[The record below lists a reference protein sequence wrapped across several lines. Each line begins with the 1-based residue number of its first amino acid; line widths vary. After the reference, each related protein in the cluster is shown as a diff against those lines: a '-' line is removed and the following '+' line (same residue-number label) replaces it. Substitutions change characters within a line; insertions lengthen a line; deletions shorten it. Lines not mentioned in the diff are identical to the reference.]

1 MALWRPRLRRRTS
14 PICIIFSI
22 SLFLLSIQLLMLLL
36 SFNTSDSPIFSQVEL
51 YMSPGTES
59 QISQFSNEQ
68 TDGYDTILDRQNRD
82 NLYITSHN
90 YYSFS
95 MNESLFDRLLD
106 LPSASVFLTSPAT
119 KLLPGV
125 FETAPDTH
133 DASHL
138 DQHLQS
144 LLVQKAPQLEQL
156 RPLFFARRAQYRSID
171 LYERALQF
179 TSAHI
184 DGFSHCI
191 PVATSHPAAHSL
203 QLNASSEF
211 ANELECS
218 GYVQRQQAFMD
229 SEKRSLSSFSLWIND
244 LDAAVPLHFRR
255 LPRLHLLSSTE
266 VTLQQQQ
273 QQFSRKISSSQVHSA
288 GERLSSLSRSS
299 VVKWREPHFT
309 LFRYCGAQPHV
320 LRKSDFVFLTV

>member
-1 MALWRPRLRRRTS
+1 MGLWRPRLRRKTS
-14 PICIIFSI
+14 PICLIFSI
-22 SLFLLSIQLLMLLL
+22 SLFLLAIQLLMLVL
-36 SFNTSDSPIFSQVEL
+36 SFNTSDSPIFSQVGL

-59 QISQFSNEQ
+59 QISELSIEQ
-68 TDGYDTILDRQNRD
+68 TGGDDNILDRQIRD
-82 NLYITSHN
+82 NLYIRSHN
-90 YYSFS
+90 SYSFA

-106 LPSASVFLTSPAT
+106 LPSASVFLASPAA

-133 DASHL
+133 DASQL

-144 LLVQKAPQLEQL
+144 LLVQKAPKMEQL
-156 RPLFFARRAQYRSID
+156 RPLFFARRAQYRSIG

-191 PVATSHPAAHSL
+191 PVAASHPAAHSL
-203 QLNASSEF
+203 HHNASSEF

-229 SEKRSLSSFSLWIND
+229 SEERSPSPHLLWMND
-244 LDAAVPLHFRR
+244 VDAAVPLHWRR
-255 LPRLHLLSSTE
+255 LPRLHLLSSPE
-266 VTLQQQQ
+266 ITLQPQQL
-273 QQFSRKISSSQVHSA
+273 SRQISLSQVQSA
-288 GERLSSLSRSS
+288 GERLSRLSRRS
-299 VVKWREPHFT
+299 VAKWREPHFT
-309 LFRYCGAQPHV
+309 RFLYCGAQPHA
-320 LRKSDFVFLTV
+320 LRKSDFVFVLTV

>member
-1 MALWRPRLRRRTS
+1 
-14 PICIIFSI
+14 
-22 SLFLLSIQLLMLLL
+22 
-36 SFNTSDSPIFSQVEL
+36 
-51 YMSPGTES
+51 MSPGTES
-59 QISQFSNEQ
+59 QISEFSNEL
-68 TDGYDTILDRQNRD
+68 TGRDDTILDRQNRD
-82 NLYITSHN
+82 NLYTSHN

-106 LPSASVFLTSPAT
+106 LPSPSIFLASPAT

-144 LLVQKAPQLEQL
+144 LLVQKAPKMEQL

-184 DGFSHCI
+184 DGFSHCF
-191 PVATSHPAAHSL
+191 PVASSHPAAHSL
-203 QLNASSEF
+203 QFNASTEF
-211 ANELECS
+211 ANQLECS
-218 GYVQRQQAFMD
+218 GYVQLQRAFMD
-229 SEKRSLSSFSLWIND
+229 SEKGSPSSFSLWMND
-244 LDAAVPLHFRR
+244 LDAAVPLHWRR

-266 VTLQQQQ
+266 VTIPQPQQS
-273 QQFSRKISSSQVHSA
+273 SRKISSSQVQSS
-288 GERLSSLSRSS
+288 GERLSSLSRS
-299 VVKWREPHFT
+299 VAKWREPRFT
-309 LFRYCGAQPHV
+309 RFRYCGAQPRA
-320 LRKSDFVFLTV
+320 LRKSDLSF